1 MYMCC
6 FLISPFWLFCDPMDY
21 SPPGFSVCGTE
32 WDAFFFSRGSPQSKN
47 QTHVSCIGRQILYYW
62 VHIYMFMYVYMYM
75 YMWHTHIHTNEELI
89 LWNWCWRRL
98 SKLPWTA
105 RRSNQSILMEPW
117 TVTGKTDA
125 EAPILWPLDAQSW
138 LIGKEPD
145 AGND

>member
-75 YMWHTHIHTNEELI
+75 YMWHTHIHTNTYTQMK
-89 LWNWCWRRL
+89 NWYF
-98 SKLPWTA
+98 
-105 RRSNQSILMEPW
+105 E
-117 TVTGKTDA
+117 TDA
-125 EAPILWPLDAQSW
+125 GEDSRNSLGLQGDQTSQS
-138 LIGKEPD
+138 
-145 AGND
+145 